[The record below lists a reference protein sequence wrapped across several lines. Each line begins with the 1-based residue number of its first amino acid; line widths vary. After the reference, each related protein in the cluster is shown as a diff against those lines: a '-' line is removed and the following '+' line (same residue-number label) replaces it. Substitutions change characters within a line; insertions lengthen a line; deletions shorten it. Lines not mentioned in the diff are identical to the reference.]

1 MTLYFINGSHQQKY
15 LVESDYIE
23 DIIDIIIDFF
33 ESHNSFPH
41 MLTVR
46 REKEDIRIAMA
57 NTREHFRITNVSAE
71 GELALTEWIEG

>member
-41 MLTVR
+41 MLTVQ
-46 REKEDIRIAMA
+46 RENEDIRIEMT
-57 NTREHFRITNVSAE
+57 NTREHFRITDVSAE
-71 GELALTEWIEG
+71 DEEAVTEWIEG